1 MPDGSSSAAPV
12 INPGPRF
19 EKNLR
24 KRPCRTNARLAA
36 LAPGEFWLNAGAA
49 VLLRRGTNLLR
60 RILPDSP
67 CLAKTDKRVRRC
79 PGLWQR
85 ECHAHSRFPDARF
98 VCADKPGWS
107 ARGLVWSFHARS
119 GDLLFRGA
127 RRRCDG
133 HGPLRPAAPRRSVVI
148 RA

>member
-60 RILPDSP
+60 RILPESP

-107 ARGLVWSFHARS
+107 ARGLSGAFMPGQVIFFSVVLGAAAMGMGRS
-119 GDLLFRGA
+119 ALLLRGDLL
-127 RRRCDG
+127 
-133 HGPLRPAAPRRSVVI
+133 
-148 RA
+148 